1 MRLFKVLAS
10 RGGRIVFDER
20 VRANCPREARAK
32 LKERLRAESL
42 VGIVYSI
49 TEIPLEILRE
59 IVDARTAELALRGPR
74 RRVDVPRLLDAAVE
88 HRLAPLTAR
97 VEALEAARGRTGAA
111 NASQSA
117 NRFDAFTPPTPA
129 PANAAITGDNAA
141 QRRAITGPNWREIR
155 AHYRRTR
162 SPKQTAALFNV
173 PLNTLK
179 ARIRREGWSR

>member
-59 IVDARTAELALRGPR
+59 IVDARAAELALRGPR

-97 VEALEAARGRTGAA
+97 VEALEAARGRTGA
-111 NASQSA
+111 SA
-117 NRFDAFTPPTPA
+117 QGAHRFDAFTPPTPA

-162 SPKQTAALFNV
+162 SPKQTAALFDV

>member
-1 MRLFKVLAS
+1 MKLFKVLAS

-20 VRANCPREARAK
+20 IRASCPREARAK

-97 VEALEAARGRTGAA
+97 VEALEAARGRTGGG
-111 NASQSA
+111 NASTSA

-129 PANAAITGDNAA
+129 PANAAITVDNAA

-179 ARIRREGWSR
+179 ARIRREGWAR

>member
-1 MRLFKVLAS
+1 MKLFKVLAS

-20 VRANCPREARAK
+20 IRASCPREARAK
-32 LKERLRAESL
+32 LKERLRAQSL

-97 VEALEAARGRTGAA
+97 VEALEAARAQTGA
-111 NASQSA
+111 SA
-117 NRFDAFTPPTPA
+117 QGAHRFDPFTPPTPA

-179 ARIRREGWSR
+179 ARIRREGWAR